1 MRFARSKITSL
12 LLKYELNIWR
22 VSTYFN
28 WVRSCSIEKYS
39 GLAIL
44 WRPWK
49 GRWWC
54 CPFSLSPP
62 SWRSIEDCTWN
73 YPALGGKCHVVFIQK
88 MHKELIVMCSNGKKY
103 VLCICYVCIS
113 LGTNAKIPNFEHYE
127 HWMSEHWTFRTSH
140 VGPKSNFKHVKHHK
154 KLNSLRTSNCMFQ
167 D

>member
-1 MRFARSKITSL
+1 MHKIFQIVILFTSTFHWTKTFKFRSF
-12 LLKYELNIWR
+12 W
-22 VSTYFN
+22 TYSNFFLGFFQHTQKKMKMQK
-28 WVRSCSIEKYS
+28 VRSNPTEKYS

-88 MHKELIVMCSNGKKY
+88 MHKELIVMCSNGKKMCTYILCVY
-103 VLCICYVCIS
+103 VMFDYLYTLYDNFCY
-113 LGTNAKIPNFEHYE
+113 
-127 HWMSEHWTFRTSH
+127 
-140 VGPKSNFKHVKHHK
+140 
-154 KLNSLRTSNCMFQ
+154 
-167 D
+167 